1 MKRQSSII
9 ALLATVALAAAAA
22 AASPAAAATPRTI
35 TVNGTGI
42 VNTVPDQAQFAFGV
56 SVTGPTARAALTAN
70 AARMNRLIA
79 AVKAKGIPAS
89 AIQTAEVSLTPN
101 TNENGTRILNFT
113 AADSVTV
120 TTKVIAQAGS
130 IVDAAVAAGANTVS
144 GPSLSPSNQSALQR
158 AALAKAVADARGR
171 ALAIAQAAH
180 VRLGAVRTVTEGTS
194 TPITFNE
201 APKAA
206 AAAPSTPVEP
216 GTVQVEEDV
225 TVTYA
230 IA

>member
-1 MKRQSSII
+1 MKRTSSII
-9 ALLATVALAAAAA
+9 ALLATVALAAAW
-22 AASPAAAATPRTI
+22 ASSAAAATPRTI

-42 VNTVPDQAQFAFGV
+42 VNTVPDQAQFTFGV
-56 SVTGPTARAALTAN
+56 SITGPTARAALTAN

-79 AVKAKGIPAS
+79 AVKAKGVPAS
-89 AIQTAEVSLTPN
+89 AIQTAQVSLTPN
-101 TNENGTRILNFT
+101 TNENGTKILNFT
-113 AADSVTV
+113 ASNSVTV

-144 GPSLSPSNQSALQR
+144 GPSLSPSNQAALQR
-158 AALAKAVADARGR
+158 GALAKAVADARGR
-171 ALAIAQAAH
+171 ALAIAQAAQ
-180 VRLGAVRTVTEGTS
+180 VRLGPVLTVTESTS
-194 TPITFNE
+194 TPITFNA

-206 AAAPSTPVEP
+206 AAASSTPVEP

-230 IA
+230 IT

>member
-1 MKRQSSII
+1 MKTKIAII
-9 ALLATVALAAAAA
+9 ALLAALAVAAA
-22 AASPAAAATPRTI
+22 AASSAGAATPRTI

-56 SVTGPTARAALTAN
+56 TVTGPTAKAALTAN
-70 AARMNRLIA
+70 AARMNRLIT

-89 AIQTAEVSLTPN
+89 AIQTSQVSLTPN
-101 TNENGTRILNFT
+101 TNDNGTKILNFT
-113 AADSVTV
+113 AANSVTV

-144 GPSLSPSNQSALQR
+144 GPTLSPSNQAALQR
-158 AALAKAVADARGR
+158 AALKAAVEDAYGR

-180 VRLGAVRTVTEGTS
+180 VRLGAVGEVTES
-194 TPITFNE
+194 SSNPPIPY
-201 APKAA
+201 AAAAKAA
-206 AAAPSTPVEP
+206 AGPSTPVEP

>member
-1 MKRQSSII
+1 MKRSSSVM
-9 ALLATVALAAAAA
+9 ALLATGVLAAA

-42 VNTVPDQAQFAFGV
+42 VDTVPDQAQFTFGV
-56 SVTGPTARAALTAN
+56 SVTGQTARAALTAN

-79 AVKAKGIPAS
+79 AVKAKGVPAS

-101 TNENGTRILNFT
+101 TNENGTRILDFT
-113 AADSVTV
+113 AANSVTV

-144 GPSLSPSNQSALQR
+144 GPSLSRSNQSALQR

>member
-1 MKRQSSII
+1 MKRNSSVI
-9 ALLATVALAAAAA
+9 ALLATAALAAA
-22 AASPAAAATPRTI
+22 AASPAAAATPRVI

-42 VNTVPDQAQFAFGV
+42 VNTVPDQAQFTFGV
-56 SVTGPTARAALTAN
+56 SVTGPTAKAALTAN

-101 TNENGTRILNFT
+101 TNDNGTRILDFT
-113 AADSVTV
+113 AANSVTV

-144 GPSLSPSNQSALQR
+144 GPSLSPSNQAALQR

-206 AAAPSTPVEP
+206 VAAPSTPVEP

-230 IA
+230 IV

>member
-1 MKRQSSII
+1 MNPKRTLLTLFAVA
-9 ALLATVALAAAAA
+9 ALGLAAAW
-22 AASPAAAATPRTI
+22 PAAAATPRTI

-42 VNTVPDQAQFAFGV
+42 VNTVPDQAQFTFGV

-101 TNENGTRILNFT
+101 TNDNGTKILNFT
-113 AADSVTV
+113 AQDSVTV

-130 IVDAAVAAGANTVS
+130 IVDAAVAAGANTIS
-144 GPSLSPSNQSALQR
+144 GPMLSPSNQAALQR
-158 AALAKAVADARGR
+158 SALKAAVADAHGR

-180 VRLGAVRTVTEGTS
+180 VRLGAVTTVTES
-194 TPITFNE
+194 SSSSPIPYAAT
-201 APKAA
+201 AKA

>member
-1 MKRQSSII
+1 MNTKRTLLT
-9 ALLATVALAAAAA
+9 LLAVVALGTAAAW
-22 AASPAAAATPRTI
+22 PAAAATPRTI

-42 VNTVPDQAQFAFGV
+42 VNTVPDQAQFTFGV
-56 SVTGPTARAALTAN
+56 SVTGPTAKAALTAN
-70 AARMNRLIA
+70 AARMNRLIE

-101 TNENGTRILNFT
+101 TNDNGTKILDFT
-113 AADSVTV
+113 AANSVTV

-144 GPSLSPSNQSALQR
+144 GPSLSPSNQAALQR
-158 AALAKAVADARGR
+158 AALKAAVADAHGR

-194 TPITFNE
+194 TPITFGE

-206 AAAPSTPVEP
+206 AAAPATPVEP